1 MKAAVAV
8 TMTRTSTDNGK
19 QAFVEPGASTV
30 FSEES
35 IAGDF
40 QESEAL
46 LDDRGPLPLD
56 VTKGTGTTP
65 SSHNQTGI
73 G

>member
-1 MKAAVAV
+1 MKAAVTV
-8 TMTRTSTDNGK
+8 TITRHSTDNGK
-19 QAFVEPGASTV
+19 QAFVEPGSSTV

-46 LDDRGPLPLD
+46 LDDRRPLPLD
-56 VTKGTGTTP
+56 VTKGTGTSP
-65 SSHNQTGI
+65 GSHNQTGT